1 MAFAWQVELSP
12 ATKLVLKVL
21 QLNGWMTQK
30 DITKETYLPQ
40 RTVKYALRN
49 LREKKAIQEKPDL
62 EDLRRKYYRI
72 KGQKLHL

>member
-1 MAFAWQVELSP
+1 MFAWQVELSP

-30 DITKETYLPQ
+30 DIAKETYLPR
-40 RTVKYALRN
+40 RTVKYALRY

-72 KGQKLHL
+72 KGQNLHP